1 MGHSV
6 CFSVVI
12 DIGSPLL
19 FIIKSVSKNNWS
31 NIPEKKLKHKNL
43 LKLKHTHTHTH
54 THTPNLALKMFKN
67 TVAGC
72 ILPVL

>member
-43 LKLKHTHTHTH
+43 LKLKHTHTHT
-54 THTPNLALKMFKN
+54 PNLALKMFKN

>member
-19 FIIKSVSKNNWS
+19 FIITSVSKNNWS
-31 NIPEKKLKHKNL
+31 NKPEKKLKHKNL
-43 LKLKHTHTHTH
+43 LKLKKN
-54 THTPNLALKMFKN
+54 HTPNLALKMFKN